1 MGASLVA
8 QLVKNPPAMQETPI
22 RSVGWEDPLEE
33 DLPVFLPGE
42 FPWTEEPGGLYPW
55 GCKEL
60 DMSER
65 LSTAQHS
72 ILNWLLSKLLY
83 LGSTD
88 LDCDGVKEKP
98 PFLNFRHK
106 AGIPAS

>member
-1 MGASLVA
+1 MGYS
-8 QLVKNPPAMQETPI
+8 
-22 RSVGWEDPLEE
+22 
-33 DLPVFLPGE
+33 
-42 FPWTEEPGGLYPW
+42 PW

-60 DMSER
+60 DLTER

-72 ILNWLLSKLLY
+72 ILNWLLSELLY
-83 LGSTD
+83 PGSKD

-98 PFLNFRHK
+98 PFLIFGHK